1 MLFNWI
7 PLENY
12 SASGKVV
19 MWSQQN
25 QFDSPAWWEQN
36 FKCAKRSALCFSSP
50 KCLEMPPAWLL
61 ISPVC
66 LQHGF
71 LFSVTTAY
79 FWVCWNSNSNLWED
93 KFTDLIRKKKGGDV
107 TQGTAELLG
116 PVLALPVLWCWH
128 TRTSVSSPRQNCWGV
143 YAALWMSADVISLPT
158 NIGQI
163 TRLQAPLPVLIQHLW
178 SSQWISYWVGWWQM
192 HLAKVSC
199 FWSAVTDTG

>member
-50 KCLEMPPAWLL
+50 KCPEMPSAWLL
-61 ISPVC
+61 ISPIC

-71 LFSVTTAY
+71 LFSVRTAY
-79 FWVCWNSNSNLWED
+79 VWVCWNSDSNLWED
-93 KFTDLIRKKKGGDV
+93 KFTDLIRKKKRGAGGNV
-107 TQGTAELLG
+107 TQGTTELLG
-116 PVLALPVLWCWH
+116 RVLALPVLWCWC

-143 YAALWMSADVISLPT
+143 YTALWMSADVISLPT
-158 NIGQI
+158 NTGQI

-199 FWSAVTDTG
+199 FWSSL